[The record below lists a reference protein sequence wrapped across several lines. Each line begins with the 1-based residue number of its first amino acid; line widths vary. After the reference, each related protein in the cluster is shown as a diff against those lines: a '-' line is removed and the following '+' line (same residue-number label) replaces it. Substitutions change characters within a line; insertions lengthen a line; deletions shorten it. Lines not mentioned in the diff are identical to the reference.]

1 MQQYS
6 NEEVIKLVNNL
17 RAEETE
23 RTWLEFKGNNK
34 GPEMIGQYVSS
45 ISNSAALAKRTCGYL
60 LWGVDDVTH
69 DLIDT
74 DFDFNK
80 YKKGNTDIT
89 IWLATVLKPMPFIDY
104 RKIDIDGN
112 TVGILKVDA
121 AKVEP
126 VKFQN
131 EAYIRRGQNQ
141 KKLKDCPDIERE
153 LWNVFAQYEYEKQIA
168 MENVSIDK
176 ALDLLDY
183 ESYFRLLNL
192 DVPGSKENIISAL
205 INDKMLKKNDFGN
218 VDIMNLGAILFA
230 RRLDAFDGM
239 ERKAIRVVQYNGT
252 NKMSPTKKEQIGA
265 KGYASGF
272 EGLIHYINGILP
284 TNEIMGEALR
294 KDVPMYPTLSVREVV
309 ANAIIHQDLTMH
321 GTGIMVEIF
330 SDRMEIS
337 NPGSPLIDI
346 DRFVDH
352 PPISRNEMMAAFM
365 RRIGV
370 CEERGSGFDKIIA
383 QVELFQLPAP
393 EIDVFES
400 HTKVTLFAYKEYADI
415 SKEERIWACY
425 MHTCLKQVNREYVT
439 NASLRERFRV
449 EKKNSSMISRLL
461 NETVER
467 GLIKLVDENAGDRG
481 KKYMPYWA

>member
-1 MQQYS
+1 
-6 NEEVIKLVNNL
+6 
-17 RAEETE
+17 
-23 RTWLEFKGNNK
+23 
-34 GPEMIGQYVSS
+34 
-45 ISNSAALAKRTCGYL
+45 
-60 LWGVDDVTH
+60 
-69 DLIDT
+69 
-74 DFDFNK
+74 
-80 YKKGNTDIT
+80 
-89 IWLATVLKPMPFIDY
+89 
-104 RKIDIDGN
+104 
-112 TVGILKVDA
+112 
-121 AKVEP
+121 
-126 VKFQN
+126 
-131 EAYIRRGQNQ
+131 
-141 KKLKDCPDIERE
+141 
-153 LWNVFAQYEYEKQIA
+153 
-168 MENVSIDK
+168 
-176 ALDLLDY
+176 
-183 ESYFRLLNL
+183 
-192 DVPGSKENIISAL
+192 
-205 INDKMLKKNDFGN
+205 
-218 VDIMNLGAILFA
+218 
-230 RRLDAFDGM
+230 
-239 ERKAIRVVQYNGT
+239 
-252 NKMSPTKKEQIGA
+252 MSPTKKEQIGA